1 MKNYNKTTS
10 TFNGNGKRITKKLP
24 VIIIPKFANDVA
36 KKHFIKN
43 TGLKLEEKWSSYIAK
58 PRSYKQIYKIFLTYN
73 FTTTYLDNADIKNTL
88 HLSFKKQ
95 ENNTRI

>member
-10 TFNGNGKRITKKLP
+10 TFNGNGKRIERGLP
-24 VIIIPKFANDVA
+24 TLILPKFGNDVA

-58 PRSYKQIYKIFLTYN
+58 PKSYKQLYKVFLTYN
-73 FTTTYLDNADIKNTL
+73 FTTTYFDNASFGNTL
-88 HLSFKKQ
+88 HLKFKEPRQ
-95 ENNTRI
+95 